1 MDNNDFDLDS
11 FPSKKNNK
19 KKVLGGLILGAI
31 PLLFI
36 IYLVLG
42 PLLHILS
49 KDLSASEMY
58 VISEWVNVR
67 ATPDIKSLKMGKID
81 YGTKLLVYEIKDDW
95 AEVLI
100 DGQKGYVA
108 NKFIADPATYYAIE
122 GLFGDDNTAKTL
134 TNSKYKL
141 ALIRYIESK
150 DWITYIPEDIQMDIF
165 GEVANKDV
173 YQVYSEP
180 KGSRFNYSA
189 FADFDGD
196 FRWDAAFVLKNRES
210 DTKILVIFSFDKN
223 DPLEMSKVIYE
234 QELDQPWY
242 FIRLA
247 KKGYRYNLDDKEK
260 KTRLP
265 INAIHI
271 GTNRNKNL
279 NDPEFILMYTGETF
293 TTYEQPQN

>member
-210 DTKILVIFSFDKN
+210 DKKILVIFSFDKN

-247 KKGYRYNLDDKEK
+247 KKGYRYYLDD
-260 KTRLP
+260 
-265 INAIHI
+265 
-271 GTNRNKNL
+271 
-279 NDPEFILMYTGETF
+279 
-293 TTYEQPQN
+293 